1 MPQTLSHP
9 RSLAAGHRRRARGG
23 DLVPTL
29 ALQLLRVTVDR
40 GIAKRSDT
48 RFRSPSP
55 AASHSQG
62 ADPDQRGQSYR
73 GAHDGGR
80 AAPGLRLAAIPLL
93 TCQAPEGLEP
103 LSPSKPRRPVWKILT
118 TTCRCGST
126 GRERPKGSP
135 FPEQIS
141 EIMVF
146 GRKDAYLGAQNTT
159 KEGCQRPPSG
169 RKEPE
174 SEAGVSSEHFAL

>member
-1 MPQTLSHP
+1 MGDEQPQDS
-9 RSLAAGHRRRARGG
+9 
-23 DLVPTL
+23 
-29 ALQLLRVTVDR
+29 
-40 GIAKRSDT
+40 
-48 RFRSPSP
+48 
-55 AASHSQG
+55 
-62 ADPDQRGQSYR
+62 
-73 GAHDGGR
+73 
-80 AAPGLRLAAIPLL
+80 RLAAIPLL
-93 TCQAPEGLEP
+93 TCQAQEGLEP

-126 GRERPKGSP
+126 GRERPKGGP

-146 GRKDAYLGAQNTT
+146 GRKDAYLGAQNTI